1 MDRGEPTVASRRRSK
16 AIAGLWGDT
25 MVFELPP
32 NALDDA
38 LRLKRSSRFD
48 PMGGR
53 PMREWVVVLAPHVK
67 RWKARTESALASVAG
82 SA

>member
-1 MDRGEPTVASRRRSK
+1 MDRGEPTVASRRQFDD
-16 AIAGLWGDT
+16 IGE
-25 MVFELPP
+25 EL
-32 NALDDA
+32 AD
-38 LRLKRSSRFD
+38 RGVRFD

-67 RWKARTESALASVAG
+67 RWKARMESALASVAG